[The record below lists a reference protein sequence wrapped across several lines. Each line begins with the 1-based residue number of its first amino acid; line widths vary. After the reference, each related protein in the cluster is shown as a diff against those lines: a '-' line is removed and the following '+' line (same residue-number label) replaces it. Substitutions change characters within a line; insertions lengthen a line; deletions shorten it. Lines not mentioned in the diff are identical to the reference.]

1 MNDIEINIFLA
12 PIVRRGTKIFVDLV
26 QVPRIAD
33 FRALVF
39 VNRAEH
45 VTEFVW
51 GNSVLLVFFHVVIS
65 QP

>member
-12 PIVRRGTKIFVDLV
+12 PIVRRATKIFVDLV
-26 QVPRIAD
+26 QVPRNAA

-45 VTEFVW
+45 VTEFV
-51 GNSVLLVFFHVVIS
+51 
-65 QP
+65 